1 MATQTEAPRLDL
13 AYLRSVDSRL
23 DELAAAIQTSAVN
36 DVVRAWSQQG
46 SRALPKKVLV
56 SGSSGYL
63 GEVLVRTFVQLGVEV
78 IGMDRQPGPNTQVVA
93 DICDA
98 DAVSEAARDCD
109 AIFHTAALHAPNAP
123 RHSEEEYVAVN
134 VKGTTNLWNAAVANN
149 AKAFIHTSTTSLMV
163 TSTVKDIEARGGLA
177 FLGVEEG
184 DEASTEEPR
193 NKYGRSKLRA
203 EMLLEEGSAAAVSGP
218 SVIVLRAPRFFPE
231 DAFDSDALAKSG
243 TLEKSPELSNGS
255 GARTKALELL
265 GTRTSLVDLLD
276 AHMRA
281 MALALSDESR
291 RFRRFL
297 LTPPALLERGEIT
310 PDAGGAKAAAK
321 KVFETKFPE
330 ATSLFEKHGWTVPET
345 VPRIYDGSL
354 ACRPVESGGLGWTPK
369 WTFPFLLRA
378 LGG

>member
-78 IGMDRQPGPNTQVVA
+78 IGMDGSP
-93 DICDA
+93 
-98 DAVSEAARDCD
+98 AR
-109 AIFHTAALHAPNAP
+109 T
-123 RHSEEEYVAVN
+123 
-134 VKGTTNLWNAAVANN
+134 GTTNLWNAAVANN

-369 WTFPFLLRA
+369 WTFP
-378 LGG
+378 